1 MVQCN
6 LLFQFIFFSFHLGFP
21 RVHCTSC
28 LWFVVANFWQKKRTG
43 NQSLTSFG
51 TASKIQCHIFSML
64 ASSKETNQIITVF
77 YWKVDIATPLYQSIK
92 IDMHRTWE
100 DSGHLFHSPTLLSK
114 DPSPLQAQL
123 VGRCCWHNSRGA
135 RSCRSL
141 PTFAEVKRLPKPRF
155 VFTSWNGCGS
165 DSEPNENFY
174 QTNKYKRTWDVSCP
188 HVMKSHLYT
197 YIYILYPW
205 KI

>member
-1 MVQCN
+1 MNGKTKCRNLKIMVQCN

-100 DSGHLFHSPTLLSK
+100 DSGHLFHSPPFCQRIQVRSKLSSLV
-114 DPSPLQAQL
+114 DAVGITQGEPDL
-123 VGRCCWHNSRGA
+123 VGHFQPSR
-135 RSCRSL
+135 
-141 PTFAEVKRLPKPRF
+141 K
-155 VFTSWNGCGS
+155 
-165 DSEPNENFY
+165 
-174 QTNKYKRTWDVSCP
+174 
-188 HVMKSHLYT
+188 
-197 YIYILYPW
+197 
-205 KI
+205 